1 MQEHFWKGLALTLL
15 GVLAWREW
23 GRPPAALAQSST
35 QSGMTGFYVEPG
47 TVDIPLPR
55 GGNAPGKIIIDLET
69 GDTFGYA
76 AFGPDRPY
84 PGSQVIDG
92 RPLVRQPIYLG
103 RFDLSAARRRNAP
116 SAP

>member
-1 MQEHFWKGLALTLL
+1 MCDNIWKLLALSALAIL
-15 GVLAWREW
+15 GLREW
-23 GRPPAALAQSST
+23 SRPPAALAQS
-35 QSGMTGFYVEPG
+35 GATGFFVEPG

-69 GDTFGYA
+69 GDTFGYI

-84 PGSQVIDG
+84 PGSQVVER
-92 RPLVRQPIYLG
+92 RPLVQPPIYLG

-116 SAP
+116 VAP